1 MDPLQIGATLSCK
14 YRIDHL
20 SQEIDGVLL
29 YEATDTEKGRAVC
42 VQIIRREAL
51 ANPDAF
57 ARFQSGAHDPNVVDF
72 GTTSGLPY
80 YVTAEREDIPIYVD
94 DEDDD
99 ITLELQTRA
108 AI

>member
-20 SQEIDGVLL
+20 SHEIDGVLL
-29 YEATDTEKGRAVC
+29 YEATDTEKGRTVC

-51 ANPDAF
+51 ANADAF

-72 GTTSGLPY
+72 GTTGGLPF
-80 YVTAEREDIPIYVD
+80 YVTTEHADIPIYLD
-94 DEDDD
+94 YEEDE
-99 ITLELQTRA
+99 ITLELQPRA
-108 AI
+108 AL